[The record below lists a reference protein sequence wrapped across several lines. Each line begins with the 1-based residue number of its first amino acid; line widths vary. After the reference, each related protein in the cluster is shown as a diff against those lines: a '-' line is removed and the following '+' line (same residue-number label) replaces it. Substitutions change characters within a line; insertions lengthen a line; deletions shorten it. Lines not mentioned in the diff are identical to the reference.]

1 MEEKMIFDGDMGH
14 GGSSSMNF
22 CMNRG
27 SATVY
32 PKKYAHGF
40 VVLCFV
46 VVM

>member
-1 MEEKMIFDGDMGH
+1 
-14 GGSSSMNF
+14 MNF
-22 CMNRG
+22 ICLENQFNLSVNTKILSQLYTEG
-27 SATVY
+27 CTVY